1 MKIWQ
6 KTEFEFLNARQ
17 GQQSRALHIEEYLW
31 HWIEYLTFFS
41 SPNYFISRISMK
53 IPKTKSIPEV
63 DSNNIFAKYMQK
75 KTKLCSIV
83 FVICSCSFISSL
95 NLICFF
101 SYWKTNPILWELRY
115 KKKYSITYLVH
126 WTVPSWFMTL
136 QGKMRESS
144 RFTNCNKMECF
155 LVKFWWNSAIVNNHL

>member
-1 MKIWQ
+1 M
-6 KTEFEFLNARQ
+6 Q
-17 GQQSRALHIEEYLW
+17 GQQSTPLHIEEYLW

-63 DSNNIFAKYMQK
+63 DSNNIFANMQK
-75 KTKLCSIV
+75 KTKALLFWY

-95 NLICFF
+95 NLICF
-101 SYWKTNPILWELRY
+101 SPYWKTNPILRELRY
-115 KKKYSITYLVH
+115 KKKYSITHRVH

-136 QGKMRESS
+136 QGRRRESS
-144 RFTNCNKMECF
+144 RFTNCKQKGMF
-155 LVKFWWNSAIVNNHL
+155 LSKIAELCNSQ